1 MRGRHEHM
9 SINTPFGEDASSPDF
24 LGIANDLFFRVLK
37 ELERQLDAAEMNG
50 GEGSAGLAKTA
61 NDLRKAIQNI
71 FDERKRLEQSGKNFT
86 NGQGG
91 AKLDLVASRDEIGR
105 RLACLRDAQR
115 ARDVPE

>member
-37 ELERQLDAAEMNG
+37 ELERQLKAAELSK
-50 GEGSAGLAKTA
+50 GEDSAGLAKTA
-61 NDLRKAIQNI
+61 NDLRKAMQNV
-71 FDERKRLEQSGKNFT
+71 FDERKRLEQSGKIT
-86 NGQGG
+86 AKDQGG
-91 AKLDLVASRDEIGR
+91 AELDLVASRDEIGR

-115 ARDVPE
+115 TRDVSE

>member
-37 ELERQLDAAEMNG
+37 ELERQLEAAEMSK

-71 FDERKRLEQSGKNFT
+71 FDERKRLDQSGKNT
-86 NGQGG
+86 TSEHGG
-91 AKLDLVASRDEIGR
+91 AELDLVASRDEIGR

-115 ARDVPE
+115 TRDVSE